1 MPAPGRPRL
10 VYIAMIVPAFGLF
23 LVFALAPLIIALPL
37 SLTEWTGIGPITWI
51 GLDNWSGILE
61 DRVALNAIRVTF
73 ILTLGSWLIQVPVSM
88 LIGLYLA
95 KGGAVRAIL
104 GAIFFLPLLLSTTAV
119 AITWSNLLDPNFGGF
134 NQLARS
140 LGMTELARMNW
151 LGDRDLA
158 LVTVLVVVAWTY
170 VPFCSLLFMAGARQI
185 PRPLYEAAAL
195 DGAGSLQVFRRVTL
209 PLLRYTTVT
218 VSMLVI
224 IGSITTFDILFVLT
238 GGGPGTST
246 RTLPLHM
253 YFEGFQAYHF
263 GYASALA
270 VLIGLIGTVVAYL
283 LVRLSGFA
291 RMRSQLEG

>member
-1 MPAPGRPRL
+1 M
-10 VYIAMIVPAFGLF
+10 MVPAFLLF
-23 LVFALAPLIIALPL
+23 TIFALGPLIIALPL
-37 SLTEWTGIGPITWI
+37 SFTEWTGIGPITWI
-51 GLDNWSGILE
+51 GLDNWTHILD
-61 DRVALNAIRVTF
+61 DRIALNSIWITF
-73 ILTLGSWLIQVPVSM
+73 VLTLGSWLIQLPISL

-95 KGGAVRAIL
+95 KGGLVPAML
-104 GAIFFLPLLLSTTAV
+104 GLVFFVPLLLSTTAV

-140 LGMTELARMNW
+140 LGLSELAGMNW
-151 LGDRDLA
+151 LGARDLA
-158 LVTVLVVVAWTY
+158 LFTVLVVVAWTY

-185 PRPLYEAAAL
+185 PRSLYEAAHL
-195 DGAGSLQVFRRVTL
+195 DGAGSLQVFRRITL

-218 VSMLVI
+218 VSMLII

-270 VLIGLIGTVVAYL
+270 VLIGLIGTVVAYVL
-283 LVRLSGFA
+283 IRLSGFA
-291 RMRSQLEG
+291 RMRSELEA